1 MQRLQKEG
9 IIKLIYELLIWL
21 RDGGIVMSTVKKPE
35 TKVEAKAADKVEAV
49 KVTAKKAEAP
59 KAEAPKAEAV
69 KKAEAPKAAV
79 KKVEAPKAE
88 AVKKAEAP
96 KTAVKKAEAPKA
108 AVKKAEPAKKAE
120 APKAAA
126 KKAEPAK
133 KTAAKKAPAKK
144 AEKATE
150 EVYIEFNSAKVSTAD
165 IVAKVVEATGK
176 KASSIKVLNVYIQ
189 PETGKTY
196 YTADGVS
203 GEIEYLFQ

>member
-59 KAEAPKAEAV
+59 KAEVV

-96 KTAVKKAEAPKA
+96 KTAVKKVEAPKA

>member
-1 MQRLQKEG
+1 
-9 IIKLIYELLIWL
+9 
-21 RDGGIVMSTVKKPE
+21 MSTVKKPE

-49 KVTAKKAEAP
+49 KVTA
-59 KAEAPKAEAV
+59 

-144 AEKATE
+144 AEKATD

>member
-1 MQRLQKEG
+1 MR
-9 IIKLIYELLIWL
+9 
-21 RDGGIVMSTVKKPE
+21 TVKKPE
-35 TKVEAKAADKVEAV
+35 TKVEAKAADKVDAV

-59 KAEAPKAEAV
+59 KAAV
-69 KKAEAPKAAV
+69 KKAEAPK
-79 KKVEAPKAE
+79 
-88 AVKKAEAP
+88 
-96 KTAVKKAEAPKA
+96 KTEAPKA
-108 AVKKAEPAKKAE
+108 AV
-120 APKAAA
+120 

>member
-1 MQRLQKEG
+1 
-9 IIKLIYELLIWL
+9 
-21 RDGGIVMSTVKKPE
+21 MSTVKKPE

-49 KVTAKKAEAP
+49 KVTAK

-108 AVKKAEPAKKAE
+108 AVKKAE
-120 APKAAA
+120 APKVAA

>member
-1 MQRLQKEG
+1 MR
-9 IIKLIYELLIWL
+9 
-21 RDGGIVMSTVKKPE
+21 TVKKPE

-59 KAEAPKAEAV
+59 KAEPV
-69 KKAEAPKAAV
+69 KKAEAPKAEPV
-79 KKVEAPKAE
+79 KKAEAPKTE

-96 KTAVKKAEAPKA
+96 KTAVKKAEAPKV
-108 AVKKAEPAKKAE
+108 AVKKAE
-120 APKAAA
+120 APKAAV

>member
-1 MQRLQKEG
+1 
-9 IIKLIYELLIWL
+9 
-21 RDGGIVMSTVKKPE
+21 MSTVKKPE
-35 TKVEAKAADKVEAV
+35 TKVGAKATDKVEAV
-49 KVTAKKAEAP
+49 KVET
-59 KAEAPKAEAV
+59 
-69 KKAEAPKAAV
+69 
-79 KKVEAPKAE
+79 
-88 AVKKAEAP
+88 
-96 KTAVKKAEAPKA
+96 
-108 AVKKAEPAKKAE
+108 VKKAEPAKKAE

-126 KKAEPAK
+126 KKAEPVKKAEAPKVETVKKAEPVKKAEAPKVETVKKAEPAKKAEAPKAAVKKAEPAK
-133 KTAAKKAPAKK
+133 KTVAKKAPAKK

>member
-1 MQRLQKEG
+1 MR
-9 IIKLIYELLIWL
+9 
-21 RDGGIVMSTVKKPE
+21 TVKKPE

-59 KAEAPKAEAV
+59 KAEPV
-69 KKAEAPKAAV
+69 KKAEAPKAEPV
-79 KKVEAPKAE
+79 KKAEAPKTE

-108 AVKKAEPAKKAE
+108 AV
-120 APKAAA
+120 

>member
-1 MQRLQKEG
+1 
-9 IIKLIYELLIWL
+9 
-21 RDGGIVMSTVKKPE
+21 MSTVKKPE

-59 KAEAPKAEAV
+59 KTEAVKKAEAPKAEAV
-69 KKAEAPKAAV
+69 KKAEAPQ
-79 KKVEAPKAE
+79 
-88 AVKKAEAP
+88 
-96 KTAVKKAEAPKA
+96 TAVKKAEAPKA

>member
-1 MQRLQKEG
+1 
-9 IIKLIYELLIWL
+9 
-21 RDGGIVMSTVKKPE
+21 MSTVKKPE

-59 KAEAPKAEAV
+59 KAEAV

-79 KKVEAPKAE
+79 KKV
-88 AVKKAEAP
+88 EAP

-133 KTAAKKAPAKK
+133 KAAAKKAPAKK

>member
-1 MQRLQKEG
+1 
-9 IIKLIYELLIWL
+9 
-21 RDGGIVMSTVKKPE
+21 MSTVKKPE

-49 KVTAKKAEAP
+49 KVTAK

-96 KTAVKKAEAPKA
+96 KTAVKKAEAPKT
-108 AVKKAEPAKKAE
+108 AVKKAE

-133 KTAAKKAPAKK
+133 KTAAKKPPAKK

>member
-1 MQRLQKEG
+1 
-9 IIKLIYELLIWL
+9 
-21 RDGGIVMSTVKKPE
+21 MSTVKKPE

-49 KVTAKKAEAP
+49 KVTA
-59 KAEAPKAEAV
+59 

>member
-1 MQRLQKEG
+1 
-9 IIKLIYELLIWL
+9 
-21 RDGGIVMSTVKKPE
+21 MSTVKKPE
-35 TKVEAKAADKVEAV
+35 TKVEAKAADKVETV
-49 KVTAKKAEAP
+49 KVEPVKKAEVP
-59 KAEAPKAEAV
+59 KAAVKKAEPV
-69 KKAEAPKAAV
+69 KKAEAPKAA
-79 KKVEAPKAE
+79 A
-88 AVKKAEAP
+88 
-96 KTAVKKAEAPKA
+96 KKAEAPKA
-108 AVKKAEPAKKAE
+108 AVKKAEPVKKAE
-120 APKAAA
+120 APKAST
-126 KKAEPAK
+126 KKAEPVK
-133 KTAAKKAPAKK
+133 KTVAKKAPAKK

>member
-1 MQRLQKEG
+1 MR
-9 IIKLIYELLIWL
+9 
-21 RDGGIVMSTVKKPE
+21 TVKKPE

-59 KAEAPKAEAV
+59 KAEPV
-69 KKAEAPKAAV
+69 KKAEAPKAEPA
-79 KKVEAPKAE
+79 KKTEAPK
-88 AVKKAEAP
+88 V
-96 KTAVKKAEAPKA
+96 
-108 AVKKAEPAKKAE
+108 AVKKAEPAKK
-120 APKAAA
+120 
-126 KKAEPAK
+126 
-133 KTAAKKAPAKK
+133 TVAKKAPAKK

>member
-49 KVTAKKAEAP
+49 KVTAK

-120 APKAAA
+120 APKAVA

>member
-1 MQRLQKEG
+1 
-9 IIKLIYELLIWL
+9 
-21 RDGGIVMSTVKKPE
+21 MSTVKKPE

-49 KVTAKKAEAP
+49 KVTAK

-96 KTAVKKAEAPKA
+96 KV
-108 AVKKAEPAKKAE
+108 
-120 APKAAA
+120 AA

>member
-1 MQRLQKEG
+1 
-9 IIKLIYELLIWL
+9 
-21 RDGGIVMSTVKKPE
+21 MSTVKKPE

-49 KVTAKKAEAP
+49 KVTAK

-96 KTAVKKAEAPKA
+96 KTAVN
-108 AVKKAEPAKKAE
+108 KAE

>member
-49 KVTAKKAEAP
+49 KVTAK

-133 KTAAKKAPAKK
+133 KAAAKKAPAKK

>member
-1 MQRLQKEG
+1 
-9 IIKLIYELLIWL
+9 
-21 RDGGIVMSTVKKPE
+21 MSTVKKPE

-59 KAEAPKAEAV
+59 KAEA
-69 KKAEAPKAAV
+69 
-79 KKVEAPKAE
+79 
-88 AVKKAEAP
+88 VKKAEAP

-108 AVKKAEPAKKAE
+108 AVKKAEAPKAAVKKAEPAKKAE
-120 APKAAA
+120 APKVAA

>member
-59 KAEAPKAEAV
+59 KAEAV

-96 KTAVKKAEAPKA
+96 KTAVKKVEAPKA

>member
-1 MQRLQKEG
+1 
-9 IIKLIYELLIWL
+9 
-21 RDGGIVMSTVKKPE
+21 MSTVKKPE
-35 TKVEAKAADKVEAV
+35 TKVGAKATDKVEAV
-49 KVTAKKAEAP
+49 KVET
-59 KAEAPKAEAV
+59 V
-69 KKAEAPKAAV
+69 KKAEPA
-79 KKVEAPKAE
+79 
-88 AVKKAEAP
+88 
-96 KTAVKKAEAPKA
+96 KKAEAPKA

-120 APKAAA
+120 APKAAV

-133 KTAAKKAPAKK
+133 KTVAKKAPAKKTVAKKAPAKK

>member
-1 MQRLQKEG
+1 
-9 IIKLIYELLIWL
+9 
-21 RDGGIVMSTVKKPE
+21 MSTVKKPE

-59 KAEAPKAEAV
+59 KAEA
-69 KKAEAPKAAV
+69 V
-79 KKVEAPKAE
+79 KKV
-88 AVKKAEAP
+88 
-96 KTAVKKAEAPKA
+96 EAPKA

-120 APKAAA
+120 VPKAAA

-133 KTAAKKAPAKK
+133 KVAAKKAPAKK

>member
-1 MQRLQKEG
+1 
-9 IIKLIYELLIWL
+9 
-21 RDGGIVMSTVKKPE
+21 MSTVKKPE

-59 KAEAPKAEAV
+59 KAEPVKKAEAPKTEAV
-69 KKAEAPKAAV
+69 KKAEAPKT
-79 KKVEAPKAE
+79 E

-108 AVKKAEPAKKAE
+108 AVKKAE

-133 KTAAKKAPAKK
+133 KIAAKKAPAKK

>member
-1 MQRLQKEG
+1 MR
-9 IIKLIYELLIWL
+9 
-21 RDGGIVMSTVKKPE
+21 TVKKPE

-59 KAEAPKAEAV
+59 KAEPV
-69 KKAEAPKAAV
+69 KKAEAPKA
-79 KKVEAPKAE
+79 EP
-88 AVKKAEAP
+88 VKKAEAP
-96 KTAVKKAEAPKA
+96 KTE
-108 AVKKAEPAKKAE
+108 
-120 APKAAA
+120 A

>member
-1 MQRLQKEG
+1 
-9 IIKLIYELLIWL
+9 
-21 RDGGIVMSTVKKPE
+21 MSTVKKPE

-49 KVTAKKAEAP
+49 KVTAK

-120 APKAAA
+120 APKAVA

-133 KTAAKKAPAKK
+133 KKAPAKK

>member
-1 MQRLQKEG
+1 
-9 IIKLIYELLIWL
+9 
-21 RDGGIVMSTVKKPE
+21 MSTVKKPE

-59 KAEAPKAEAV
+59 KAEAV
-69 KKAEAPKAAV
+69 KKAEAPKT
-79 KKVEAPKAE
+79 

-108 AVKKAEPAKKAE
+108 ADKKAE
-120 APKAAA
+120 
-126 KKAEPAK
+126 
-133 KTAAKKAPAKK
+133 PAKK

>member
-1 MQRLQKEG
+1 
-9 IIKLIYELLIWL
+9 
-21 RDGGIVMSTVKKPE
+21 MSTVKKPE

-49 KVTAKKAEAP
+49 KVTAK

-108 AVKKAEPAKKAE
+108 AV
-120 APKAAA
+120 

>member
-1 MQRLQKEG
+1 
-9 IIKLIYELLIWL
+9 
-21 RDGGIVMSTVKKPE
+21 MSTVKKPE

-59 KAEAPKAEAV
+59 KAEAI

-108 AVKKAEPAKKAE
+108 AVKKAE
-120 APKAAA
+120 APKVAA

>member
-1 MQRLQKEG
+1 
-9 IIKLIYELLIWL
+9 
-21 RDGGIVMSTVKKPE
+21 MSTVKKPE

-59 KAEAPKAEAV
+59 KAEA
-69 KKAEAPKAAV
+69 
-79 KKVEAPKAE
+79 
-88 AVKKAEAP
+88 
-96 KTAVKKAEAPKA
+96 VKKAEAPKA

-133 KTAAKKAPAKK
+133 KAAAKKAPAKK

>member
-1 MQRLQKEG
+1 MR
-9 IIKLIYELLIWL
+9 
-21 RDGGIVMSTVKKPE
+21 TVKKPE

-59 KAEAPKAEAV
+59 KAEPV
-69 KKAEAPKAAV
+69 KKAEAPKT
-79 KKVEAPKAE
+79 E

-96 KTAVKKAEAPKA
+96 KTAVKKAEAPKV
-108 AVKKAEPAKKAE
+108 AVKKAE
-120 APKAAA
+120 APKAAV

>member
-59 KAEAPKAEAV
+59 KAEAV
-69 KKAEAPKAAV
+69 KKTEAPKAAV

>member
-1 MQRLQKEG
+1 
-9 IIKLIYELLIWL
+9 
-21 RDGGIVMSTVKKPE
+21 MSTVKKPE

-49 KVTAKKAEAP
+49 KVTAK

-108 AVKKAEPAKKAE
+108 AVKKAE
-120 APKAAA
+120 AP

>member
-49 KVTAKKAEAP
+49 KVTAK

-120 APKAAA
+120 APKVAA

>member
-59 KAEAPKAEAV
+59 KAETV

-120 APKAAA
+120 APKVAA

-133 KTAAKKAPAKK
+133 KTAVKKAPAKK

>member
-1 MQRLQKEG
+1 MR
-9 IIKLIYELLIWL
+9 
-21 RDGGIVMSTVKKPE
+21 TVKKPE

-59 KAEAPKAEAV
+59 KAEPVKKAEAPKAEPVKKAEAPKTVVKKAEAPKVAV

-79 KKVEAPKAE
+79 
-88 AVKKAEAP
+88 
-96 KTAVKKAEAPKA
+96 
-108 AVKKAEPAKKAE
+108 
-120 APKAAA
+120 

>member
-1 MQRLQKEG
+1 
-9 IIKLIYELLIWL
+9 
-21 RDGGIVMSTVKKPE
+21 MSTVKKPE

-59 KAEAPKAEAV
+59 KAEAVKKAEAPKAEAV
-69 KKAEAPKAAV
+69 KKA
-79 KKVEAPKAE
+79 EAPKAE

-96 KTAVKKAEAPKA
+96 KTAV
-108 AVKKAEPAKKAE
+108 KKAE